1 DGKTLIHPSQVE
13 PANRAFTPSDA
24 AIADARA
31 IVAAFARPEHE
42 AAGVINLDGRMV
54 ERLHLEQA
62 TRLLTKLDAIQTRSQ
77 QLPG

>member
-1 DGKTLIHPSQVE
+1 MD
-13 PANRAFTPSDA
+13 
-24 AIADARA
+24 A